1 MVWGCGWLHRPAPS
15 QASPLITL
23 TSATLHH
30 KPTDLSR
37 YGHLTLDSSNY
48 STFSQYPKIPFPDL
62 EYSILIYTTD
72 KREFSYWFIN
82 PIVFYWYKWRLQSWS
97 CFMVARAPSTS
108 SQYYILLHTVGVGI
122 KNWKL
127 SRTENQMLQ
136 FLWPYQFLLSRLASF
151 SDHGQWV
158 FLREK
163 LK

>member
-48 STFSQYPKIPFPDL
+48 STFSRYPKIPFPDL
-62 EYSILIYTTD
+62 ECSILIYTTD

-82 PIVFYWYKWRLQSWS
+82 PVIFYWHKWRLQSLS
-97 CFMVARAPSTS
+97 CFMVPKTPSTS
-108 SQYYILLHTVGVGI
+108 SQYYILLHTVGMGI
-122 KNWKL
+122 KNWKT
-127 SRTENQMLQ
+127 SRTEKSNASIPLT
-136 FLWPYQFLLSRLASF
+136 LSIPLIKACRF
-151 SDHGQWV
+151 SDGQ
-158 FLREK
+158 
-163 LK
+163 